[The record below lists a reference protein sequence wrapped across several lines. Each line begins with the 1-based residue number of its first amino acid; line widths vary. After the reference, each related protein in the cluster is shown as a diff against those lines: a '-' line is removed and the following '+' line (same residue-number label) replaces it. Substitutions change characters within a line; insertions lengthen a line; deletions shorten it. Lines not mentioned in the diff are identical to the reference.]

1 MSKKTWKKLRA
12 MKRDSFSNPIARLG
26 LGTQDLMQGTM
37 YQRTLMTENYQ
48 LLNNLYRGN
57 WIVQNV
63 INTIPDD
70 MMRSWIEIHTENE
83 DDEAKVRKCIRR
95 NQVIDKLRKGMY
107 WGRLYGGAIGLIV
120 LKGDMAPEEPIDI
133 DSILPDDFKGIRLF
147 DRWTGVTPSI
157 EIEDDIESRNFG
169 LPKYYD
175 ITNMVDGHTLLRVH
189 NSKIIRFIGRELP
202 YIEKVNTLYWGES
215 ELEAIYNEIVNRD
228 NVSQNMASLTFKAN
242 RDYQETDSLD
252 QMLAFNNL
260 QAQRQ
265 FWNTLQAQSVLESN
279 FGIRLINKGDVLHN
293 QQYSF
298 TGLPEVYDRMMMN
311 IAGASRTPVTKLFGR
326 SPAGMNATGE
336 SDLKN
341 YYDYI
346 DSLRESQ
353 LRPILDDLL
362 KIIFKSATGNV
373 PEFDFDFP
381 SLHQDTETEKSDI
394 KQKSIQSIIQLYS
407 MGLIDKNVALKELKD
422 AGITSITT
430 EMIEGSKG
438 MSYEMQ
444 DPFAN
449 LNTNENIEVK

>member
-1 MSKKTWKKLRA
+1 MSKKTWKKLKA
-12 MKRDSFSNPIARLG
+12 KRDSFSNPIARLG
-26 LGTQDLMQGTM
+26 FGTQDLMQGTM

-70 MMRSWIEIHTENE
+70 MMRSWIEINTENE

-95 NQVIDKLRKGMY
+95 NQVIDKLRKGLY
-107 WGRLYGGAIGLIV
+107 WGRLYGGAVGLIV
-120 LKGDMAPEEPIDI
+120 LKGDMAPEEPLDI

-157 EIEDDIESRNFG
+157 EIEDNIESRNFG

-252 QMLAFNNL
+252 QMLAFNNP
-260 QAQRQ
+260 QAQQQ
-265 FWNTLQAQSVLESN
+265 FYNTLQAQSVLESN

-362 KIIFKSATGNV
+362 KIVFKSATGNV

-381 SLHQDTETEKSDI
+381 SLHQDTETEKADI
-394 KQKSIQSIIQLYS
+394 KQKSVQSIIQLYS
-407 MGLIDKNVALKELKD
+407 MGLVDKGVALKELKD
-422 AGITSITT
+422 AGVTSITT
-430 EMIEGSKG
+430 EMIDGSKG

>member
-1 MSKKTWKKLRA
+1 MSKKTWKKKRA
-12 MKRDSFSNPIARLG
+12 LMNDSFSNPIARLG
-26 LGTQDLMQGTM
+26 FGTQDLMQGTV
-37 YQRTLMTENYQ
+37 YNKTLMTENYQ

-57 WIVQNV
+57 WIVQNI

-70 MMRSWIEIHTENE
+70 MMRSWIEIHTELE
-83 DDEAKVRKCIRR
+83 DDEAKVKQCIRR
-95 NQVIDKLRKGMY
+95 TQIIDKLRKGMY
-107 WGRLYGGAIGLIV
+107 WGRLYGGAVGLII
-120 LKGDMAPEEPIDI
+120 LKGDMALDEPLNI
-133 DSILPDDFKGIRLF
+133 DSILPNDFMGIRIF

-157 EIEDDIESRNFG
+157 EIEDNIESSNFG

-175 ITNMVDGHTLLRVH
+175 ITNMADGHTLLHVH

-252 QMLAFNNL
+252 QMLAFNNP
-260 QAQRQ
+260 QAQAQ

-293 QQYSF
+293 QQYTF
-298 TGLPEVYDRMMMN
+298 TGLPEVYDRIMMN
-311 IAGASRTPVTKLFGR
+311 VAGASRTPVTKLFGR

-346 DSLRESQ
+346 DSLRESI
-353 LRPILDDLL
+353 LRPILDNLL
-362 KIIFKSATGNV
+362 KVIFKSVTGDV
-373 PEFDFDFP
+373 PEFDYDFP
-381 SLHQDTETEKSDI
+381 SLHQDTETEKSEI
-394 KQKSIQSIIQLYS
+394 KQKSVQATIQLYS
-407 MGLIDKNVALKELKD
+407 MGLIDKSIALKELKD
-422 AGITSITT
+422 AGVSSITT
-430 EMIEGSKG
+430 EMIEKSKG

>member
-1 MSKKTWKKLRA
+1 MSKKTWKKLKARN
-12 MKRDSFSNPIARLG
+12 DSFSNPIARLG
-26 LGTQDLMQGTM
+26 FGTQDLMQGTV
-37 YQRTLMTENYQ
+37 YNKTLMTENYQ

-57 WIVQNV
+57 WIVQNI

-70 MMRSWIEIHTENE
+70 MMRSWIEIHTELE
-83 DDEAKVRKCIRR
+83 DDEAKVKQCIRR
-95 NQVIDKLRKGMY
+95 TQIIDKLRKGMY
-107 WGRLYGGAIGLIV
+107 WGRLYGGAVGLII
-120 LKGDMAPEEPIDI
+120 LKGDMALDEPLNI
-133 DSILPDDFKGIRLF
+133 DSILPNDFMGIRIF

-157 EIEDDIESRNFG
+157 EIEDNIESSNFG

-175 ITNMVDGHTLLRVH
+175 ITNMVDGHTLLHVH

-252 QMLAFNNL
+252 QMLAFNNP
-260 QAQRQ
+260 QAQAQ

-293 QQYSF
+293 QQYTF
-298 TGLPEVYDRMMMN
+298 TGLPEVYDRIMMN
-311 IAGASRTPVTKLFGR
+311 VAGASRTPVTKLFGR

-346 DSLRESQ
+346 DSLRESI
-353 LRPILDDLL
+353 LRPILDNLL
-362 KIIFKSATGNV
+362 KVIFKSATGDV
-373 PEFDFDFP
+373 PEFEYDFP
-381 SLHQDTETEKSDI
+381 SLHQDTETEKSEI
-394 KQKSIQSIIQLYS
+394 KQKSVQATIQLYS
-407 MGLIDKNVALKELKD
+407 MGLIDKSIALKELKD
-422 AGITSITT
+422 AGVSSITT
-430 EMIEGSKG
+430 EMIEKSKG

-449 LNTNENIEVK
+449 LNTNENIEVKQ